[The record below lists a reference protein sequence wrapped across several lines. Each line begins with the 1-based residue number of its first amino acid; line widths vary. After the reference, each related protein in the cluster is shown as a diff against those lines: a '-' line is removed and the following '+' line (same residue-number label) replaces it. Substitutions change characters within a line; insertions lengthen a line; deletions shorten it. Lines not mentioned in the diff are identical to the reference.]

1 MCPAWQPAQH
11 IFSPDDGKSPRLQRP
26 VDCRDKHDA
35 AGFQHFR
42 TLGDEEVDIGHML
55 HHLHVEDDIEALA
68 LFRKRLGRL
77 GTIINLKAAFGG
89 MQLCH
94 LDIER
99 RRIRTDHVCT
109 KPRHRRAKMTNAAVY
124 GKNTHSCE
132 WLGRAWITAELRG
145 NVVAYIS

>member
-1 MCPAWQPAQH
+1 
-11 IFSPDDGKSPRLQRP
+11 
-26 VDCRDKHDA
+26 
-35 AGFQHFR
+35 
-42 TLGDEEVDIGHML
+42 GHML

-109 KPRHRRAKMTNAAVY
+109 KPRHRLAKKTAAAADV
-124 GKNTHSCE
+124 KNPQPCE

-145 NVVAYIS
+145 HVVAYISKPDGIELVQRLELAGRIPPLLRHAGKSLDFLRIDG